1 MIQFWVNFPPFLAS
15 LRGLKDVD
23 LRELSGG
30 GLTGAVESSKL
41 AGGSYED
48 KMNAAPVAAAAPIA
62 NGGGGM
68 VEWTGAM
75 GGGGTGDVGRLGGLL
90 ETTCGWWGT
99 VDS

>member
-1 MIQFWVNFPPFLAS
+1 MIQFCVNFPPFLAS

-23 LRELSGG
+23 LRELTGG

-68 VEWTGAM
+68 VE
-75 GGGGTGDVGRLGGLL
+75 
-90 ETTCGWWGT
+90 
-99 VDS
+99 